1 MLTVSQLDESQGSGR
16 GHVHVIDS
24 HTGLR
29 LQQIELIEPIKEVP
43 VDFTSLNH
51 SYVIFCYFEHHPAL
65 CFTLQNYFNR
75 SEETFE
81 HDGELQ
87 LYRF

>member
-24 HTGLR
+24 HTGQR

-51 SYVIFCYFEHHPAL
+51 SYVKRYSVPYIIVPRLAA
-65 CFTLQNYFNR
+65 
-75 SEETFE
+75 
-81 HDGELQ
+81 
-87 LYRF
+87 